1 MKTTSYWLLPTALIL
16 MATFHIAAA
25 NPIGEDL
32 TTICGWYHSL
42 ATEDKYKHF
51 TTEDKFKFVFDQK
64 NQLDIKYISMRM
76 YYAALRNT
84 HASQRYE
91 LMKAY
96 AEGTLGKDWECR
108 PMQAIM
114 REFLTLDRLIQ
125 YSQQ

>member
-1 MKTTSYWLLPTALIL
+1 LATSHTASADSI
-16 MATFHIAAA
+16 
-25 NPIGEDL
+25 EKDL
-32 TTICGWYHSL
+32 STICGWYYSL

-64 NQLDIKYISMRM
+64 NQLDIKYMSMRM

-91 LMKAY
+91 LMQAY
-96 AEGTLGKDWECR
+96 AVGTLGKDWECR